1 MAIEKY
7 ILGGK
12 VMKHQSEITYT
23 EGDEIFYPSLSI
35 PEQTDYAAILGHLAF
50 GFIFFG
56 NSTDSEVSQ

>member
-1 MAIEKY
+1 
-7 ILGGK
+7 
-12 VMKHQSEITYT
+12 MKHQSEITYT

>member
-1 MAIEKY
+1 
-7 ILGGK
+7 
-12 VMKHQSEITYT
+12 MKHQSEITYT
-23 EGDEIFYPSLSI
+23 EGDGIFYPNLSL